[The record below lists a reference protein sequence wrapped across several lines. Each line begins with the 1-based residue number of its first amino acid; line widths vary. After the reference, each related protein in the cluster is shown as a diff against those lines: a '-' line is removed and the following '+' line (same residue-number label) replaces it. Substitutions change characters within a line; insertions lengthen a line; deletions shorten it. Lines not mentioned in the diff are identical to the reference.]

1 VTARFRPFLASLL
14 LCATLAL
21 AQEPQGQQPPAD
33 PATAAEPDPENL
45 PYTVEIAPTGDA
57 ALDAALKAVSQL
69 VTLQDSSPTTAGG
82 VLARANGDR
91 ERLQRALQSE
101 GYWAGTTKIEML
113 GGTVGEPGLLE
124 RLEATREKPL
134 KIRITA
140 DKREPYHIAHIR
152 LRADTAAEQAAV
164 DEAGAK
170 PYDLKVG
177 DVARAAPVLAA
188 ERTLLDRLLEQGHP
202 LATVAKRETTV
213 DHDRRTMDVAW
224 TFAPGPVATFAA
236 PNVEGMTRIDASF
249 LREEAS
255 QIEGER
261 YSPERLERQRQELM
275 ALGAF
280 GSVQAR
286 AAERLDEAGRLPV
299 TFVVAERARRA
310 IGINLAYETNYGPTV
325 RVYWEHRNLFGH
337 AEQLRLEAEIARL
350 GTNGGLE
357 NSTYRIGGTYRDPH
371 VFGLG
376 FGPQWSFIGSIWYL
390 RERLEAYD
398 RDAITLSALL
408 ERRYSRRLSFNFG
421 PVLDFGSSGPP
432 GGTLTPYQIAG
443 VQFGTRYDGTD
454 SLLDPARGWRVNGT
468 LTPSWSFRDST
479 PFAPLRVTASTY
491 WDVFGERRTILAVR
505 GTFGSLL
512 GADLAN
518 VPRHQ
523 RFYAGGGGS
532 VRGYDYQSIGPRD
545 ALNRPS
551 GGSSLLETSLEL
563 RQRIWGNIGGV
574 AFVDAGSVGTSSAP
588 DTSNL
593 RVGAGVGL
601 RYFTAIGPIRAD
613 IAVPLVKQQG
623 NSAFGLYVG
632 IGQSF

>member
-1 VTARFRPFLASLL
+1 M
-14 LCATLAL
+14 
-21 AQEPQGQQPPAD
+21 
-33 PATAAEPDPENL
+33 
-45 PYTVEIAPTGDA
+45 EIEPTGDS
-57 ALDAALKAVSQL
+57 ALDAALQAVSQL
-69 VTLQDSSPTTAGG
+69 VTLQESSPTTASG

-101 GYWAGTTKIEML
+101 GYWAGTTRIEMA
-113 GGTVGEPGLLE
+113 GGAVGDTGMLD
-124 RLEATREKPL
+124 RLEATRERPL

-140 DKREPYHIAHIR
+140 DKRAPYHIAHIS
-152 LRADTAAEQAAV
+152 LHADNPAQQAAV
-164 DEAGAK
+164 DAAAATPFGLA
-170 PYDLKVG
+170 VG

-188 ERTLLDRLLEQGHP
+188 EGSLKDRLLAAGHP
-202 LATVAKRETTV
+202 LATVVTRETTV
-213 DHDRRTMDVAW
+213 DHDRRSMDVAW
-224 TFAPGPVATFAA
+224 TFAPGPVARFAA
-236 PNVEGMTRIDASF
+236 PEVAGMTRMDAGF
-249 LREEAS
+249 LRAQAA

-286 AAERLDEAGRLPV
+286 AAERLDEAGNLPV

-325 RVYWEHRNLFGH
+325 RLYWEHRNLFGH

-357 NSTYRIGGTYRDPH
+357 NSTYRIGGTYRDPD
-371 VFGLG
+371 VFGFGL
-376 FGPQWSFIGSIWYL
+376 GPQWSFIGSAWYL

-398 RDAITLSALL
+398 RDAVTLSALL
-408 ERRYSRRLSFNFG
+408 ERRLSRRFSFNFG

-454 SLLDPARGWRVNGT
+454 SLLDPSRGWRVNGT
-468 LTPSWSFRDST
+468 LTPSWSFREST

-491 WDVFGERRTILAVR
+491 WDVLGERRTILAVR

-512 GADLAN
+512 GADLPN

-545 ALNRPS
+545 GLNRPS

-613 IAVPLVKQQG
+613 IAFPLVKQRD